1 MRTLLAALTCL
12 MLFATTVV
20 AGDWEGATPRE
31 EISVTAYLISLKTT
45 TSGDTTWLDRYS
57 KAAGPVLA
65 KHGARMIG
73 AGRPKNIER
82 GNNWER
88 AVLIEFPSIEAAQ
101 AFHADPDYR
110 DARELRIANTAGE
123 MYFLSVD

>member
-1 MRTLLAALTCL
+1 M
-12 MLFATTVV
+12 
-20 AGDWEGATPRE
+20 
-31 EISVTAYLISLKTT
+31 
-45 TSGDTTWLDRYS
+45 
-57 KAAGPVLA
+57 A

-73 AGRPKNIER
+73 AGRPKKIER
-82 GNNWER
+82 GNNLER

-110 DARELRIANTAGE
+110 DARELRIANTTGE